1 MDPKACVLDTPRC
14 NPPLRRC
21 SPTRH
26 RPLWCPRLAL
36 SGTLRHSARRAVVSS
51 AGASRAYSV
60 PLVIEQTKHGEM
72 AYDVFSRLLKE
83 RIVCVNGAISDE
95 IAAVVVAQL
104 LFLESQNPSK
114 TINLY
119 VNSPGGAVTA
129 GLAIY
134 DTMQYISSPVSTLC
148 LGQAASMG
156 SLLLAAGATG
166 ERRALPHSRI
176 MIHQPS
182 GGASGQATDIAIQA
196 KEILKVR
203 DRLNAIYARHTGQPI
218 ERIEQCMERDTFM
231 SPEEAKEF
239 GLLDEVIV
247 HRPLACAP
255 PAKHQELLLHGSR

>member
-14 NPPLRRC
+14 YPPLRRC
-21 SPTRH
+21 CPTRH

-36 SGTLRHSARRAVVSS
+36 SGGLRHSARRAVVSS
-51 AGASRAYSV
+51 AGAARAYSV
-60 PLVIEQTKHGEM
+60 PLVVEHTKHGEM

-95 IAAVVVAQL
+95 IAAVIVAQL

-114 TINLY
+114 TINMY

-134 DTMQYISSPVSTLC
+134 DTMRYINSPVSTLC

-182 GGASGQATDIAIQA
+182 GGTPA
-196 KEILKVR
+196 
-203 DRLNAIYARHTGQPI
+203 
-218 ERIEQCMERDTFM
+218 
-231 SPEEAKEF
+231 
-239 GLLDEVIV
+239 
-247 HRPLACAP
+247 RPLTSPSRSRRSSRSAIASTPSTPATPGSPSSGSISAWSATRSCLPKRPRSLASSTRSSCTVLWPAHLQPSMTNFCSMAP
-255 PAKHQELLLHGSR
+255 